1 MLDNKYNP
9 MLDGPS
15 AFAEDG
21 FLRCAIHPVK
31 SIPKGLKTP
40 VLQAFCGTAKAVPFQ
55 NRFMR

>member
-1 MLDNKYNP
+1 